1 MNVCNSAV
9 KHATG
14 KQARFGCDL
23 GHAEEGDA
31 LLWLPH
37 ACPFAVMEM
46 YLVGMLGVLFA
57 ELWVKMELVT
67 VADRGR
73 AVCELQ

>member
-1 MNVCNSAV
+1 MCNIAV
-9 KHATG
+9 KRATG

-23 GHAEEGDA
+23 GHTDEGDA
-31 LLWLPH
+31 LLRLPR
-37 ACPFAVMEM
+37 ACPFAVIDM
-46 YLVGMLGVLFA
+46 YLVGMLAVLFG

-67 VADRGR
+67 VADRSR

>member
-1 MNVCNSAV
+1 MGVIWG
-9 KHATG
+9 T
-14 KQARFGCDL
+14 Q
-23 GHAEEGDA
+23 EGDA
-31 LLWLPH
+31 LLRLPH

-57 ELWVKMELVT
+57 ELWVKTELVT